1 MIRLLI
7 ADDQDLVRTGFRM
20 IVEGEQDLHVV
31 AEAADGRAAVNL
43 ARQHQPDVVLM
54 DIQMPVTDGIQATRE
69 LTADADGPRVLILTT
84 FDLDEYVYSALQA
97 GASGFLLKDT
107 KADQLVE
114 AIRTIHAGDALL
126 APSVTRRLIAHFAAQ
141 QARPPSP
148 STLLAVLTGRE
159 REILTLIATGLSN
172 QEISGKLYI
181 SEGTVKTHIGRIFTK
196 LDLRDRAQ
204 AVIAAYDAGL
214 VSPARTAIRK

>member
-7 ADDQDLVRTGFRM
+7 ADDQDLVRTGFSM
-20 IVEGEQDLHVV
+20 IVEGEPDLHVV
-31 AEAADGRAAVNL
+31 AEASDGRAAVNL
-43 ARQHQPDVVLM
+43 ARRHRPDVVLM

-69 LTADADGPRVLILTT
+69 LTTETDGPKVLILTT

-107 KADQLVE
+107 KANQLVD

-126 APSVTRRLIAHFAAQ
+126 APSVTRRLIGHFAAQ
-141 QARPPSP
+141 HDRPRSP
-148 STLLAVLTGRE
+148 STLLSALTERE

-172 QEISGKLYI
+172 QEISSTLYI

-204 AVIAAYDAGL
+204 AVIAAYNAGL
-214 VSPARTAIRK
+214 VGPAQTRM

>member
-148 STLLAVLTGRE
+148 STLLDVLTDRE

-214 VSPARTAIRK
+214 VSPARTASR

>member
-43 ARQHQPDVVLM
+43 ARHHQPDVVLM

-69 LTADADGPRVLILTT
+69 LTAEPEGPRVLILTT
-84 FDLDEYVYSALQA
+84 FDLDEYVYCALEA

-107 KADQLVE
+107 KADRLVE

-126 APSVTRRLIAHFAAQ
+126 APSVTRRLIAHFAARRSR
-141 QARPPSP
+141 A
-148 STLLAVLTGRE
+148 STWSTRLDVLTDRE

-172 QEISGKLYI
+172 QEISNQLYI
-181 SEGTVKTHIGRIFTK
+181 SEGTVKTHVGRIFSK
-196 LDLRDRAQ
+196 LHLRDRAQ

-214 VSPARTAIRK
+214 VSPASAPTR